1 MAKLIELRDVY
12 KIYSE
17 GLESEVRALD
27 GVSLTIDRGEFVA
40 IVGQSGSGKST
51 MMNVLG
57 CLDVPTYGEYL
68 LEGTDVSELSDMQLS
83 RIRNK
88 EIGFIFQQYNLIQS
102 LSVQENVELPLV
114 YQGIGID
121 DRHELAIEALERVG
135 LVDRRRN
142 KPTQMSGGQQ
152 QRVAIARAISTRP
165 PIIMADEPTGAL
177 DSKTGHE
184 VLQFLQQL
192 NKEGSTVILIT
203 HDNGIAA
210 TARRCVRLADGKI
223 VDDRQQ
229 EGDWLWRFLQ
239 AFKMAW
245 RSIVGKKGRS
255 ALTILSIFIGI
266 AAVMTI
272 VSVME
277 GMKAQMMK
285 QFSAMGANR
294 VQVSIYSWM
303 YDADGND
310 VSKDYFPDLYDY
322 CQGLREYVIGIT
334 PNGQTNAT
342 VIYGTKNS
350 STMQMEYDKQWNL
363 ISGPPSLYY
372 GSDQYSACN
381 NLTVAKGR
389 DLAYLDIQ
397 NYNQV
402 CVIGAE
408 MAKQFFGTV
417 DPVGKTLKVNGNN
430 FTVVGVY
437 AARGDEGDNSMK
449 QMDNM
454 VVFPYT
460 ASRVLGGA
468 RFTEYIV
475 KARDSESAN
484 TAIAYI
490 GGFLKGLIP
499 QGSGDYEV
507 RAADYWQQYQNESF
521 NMIGMV
527 LGGIAAISLLV
538 GGIGI
543 MNIMLVTVTE
553 RTREIGIRRAIG
565 AQRSSIVTQF
575 LIEAGMLCGM
585 GGIVGIIFGTIG
597 SVVLGRI
604 IYQQTIYPV
613 PWVTIAAFA
622 LSVALGVLFGSY
634 PAIKA
639 SKLQPV
645 EALRAE

>member
-1 MAKLIELRDVY
+1 
-12 KIYSE
+12 
-17 GLESEVRALD
+17 
-27 GVSLTIDRGEFVA
+27 
-40 IVGQSGSGKST
+40 
-51 MMNVLG
+51 MN
-57 CLDVPTYGEYL
+57 
-68 LEGTDVSELSDMQLS
+68 
-83 RIRNK
+83 I
-88 EIGFIFQQYNLIQS
+88 
-102 LSVQENVELPLV
+102 
-114 YQGIGID
+114 
-121 DRHELAIEALERVG
+121 
-135 LVDRRRN
+135 
-142 KPTQMSGGQQ
+142 
-152 QRVAIARAISTRP
+152 
-165 PIIMADEPTGAL
+165 
-177 DSKTGHE
+177 
-184 VLQFLQQL
+184 
-192 NKEGSTVILIT
+192 
-203 HDNGIAA
+203 
-210 TARRCVRLADGKI
+210 
-223 VDDRQQ
+223 
-229 EGDWLWRFLQ
+229 LQ

-245 RSIVGKKGRS
+245 RSIIGKKGRS

-294 VQVSIYSWM
+294 VSVNIYSWM

-310 VSKDYFPDLYDY
+310 VSKDYFPDLYEY
-322 CQGLREYVIGIT
+322 CQGLKEYVIGIT
-334 PNGQTNAT
+334 PNGQANAT

-350 STMQMEYDKQWNL
+350 STMETEYDKQWNL
-363 ISGPPSLYY
+363 ISGPPTLYY

-397 NYNQV
+397 NSNQV

-417 DPVGKTLKVNGNN
+417 DPVGKTIKVNGNN

-437 AARGDEGDNSMK
+437 AARGKEGDNSVT

-454 VVFPYT
+454 AVFPYT

-490 GGFLKGLIP
+490 GGFLKGLVP
-499 QGSGDYEV
+499 QGSGEYEV
-507 RAADYWQQYQNESF
+507 LAADYWQQYQNESF